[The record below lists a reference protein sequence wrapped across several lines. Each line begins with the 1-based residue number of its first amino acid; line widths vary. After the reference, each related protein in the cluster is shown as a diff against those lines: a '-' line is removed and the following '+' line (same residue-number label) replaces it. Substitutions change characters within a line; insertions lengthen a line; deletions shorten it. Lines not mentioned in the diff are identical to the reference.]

1 MFCRHCGAEVPSGTP
16 VKFCPKCGSSLS
28 GDYPSDIQRIAK
40 LAKFNSSSETL
51 FQTCISSLTDLGITL
66 NKIDRETNYIETAP
80 AARMSPISSYS
91 SFPVIKIRVAEGESS
106 AESIIRASIN
116 TVNMETA
123 TTSFDKLISAISSRL
138 NQKPTAVEDGI
149 MDDIEER
156 KPLVQGYPARKKE
169 GTKNIPR
176 GGSIVLG
183 IIVGIWTVILVA
195 IVIEYNLRLANA
207 SENASG
213 FGMLVIVR
221 VAPSIEISTIVA
233 LLFIVMTIL
242 LFVRPRKGTTVA
254 LVVLSVVNML

>member
-1 MFCRHCGAEVPSGTP
+1 
-16 VKFCPKCGSSLS
+16 
-28 GDYPSDIQRIAK
+28 
-40 LAKFNSSSETL
+40 
-51 FQTCISSLTDLGITL
+51 
-66 NKIDRETNYIETAP
+66 
-80 AARMSPISSYS
+80 
-91 SFPVIKIRVAEGESS
+91 
-106 AESIIRASIN
+106 
-116 TVNMETA
+116 
-123 TTSFDKLISAISSRL
+123 
-138 NQKPTAVEDGI
+138 
-149 MDDIEER
+149 MDDIGER

-169 GTKNIPR
+169 GTKSIPR
-176 GGSIVLG
+176 GDSIVLG

-254 LVVLSVVNML
+254 LVVLSVVNMLLTLWLVSQIPQLLMELFYAMLIALLFNIAVLVFSGVTYRKVA